1 MGLLNVEV
9 IDNINAQIEGVIAY
23 ADNKTEVINQK
34 IAGNTANAQEIINT
48 EMDKLG
54 EKITEKGNDIRD
66 KAVDVLRAQ
75 YQTALEMIEPI
86 EPLLNVSLSM
96 DTIVSVVRSIIGIIT
111 APYQPIIDFTT
122 EVIPKVQELGTNL
135 QELATYQ
142 PNINAPEGVGV
153 PSISINIEPITPADI
168 TGGQ

>member
-9 IDNINAQIEGVIAY
+9 IDKINAQIEGIIEY
-23 ADNKTEVINQK
+23 ADNKTEVINKK
-34 IAGNTANAQEIINT
+34 IASNTANAQTILDA

-54 EKITEKGNDIRD
+54 EKISEKGTDVRN
-66 KAVDVLRAQ
+66 KAVDVLKAQ
-75 YQTALEMIEPI
+75 YQTALEMIKPI
-86 EPLLNVSLSM
+86 EPLLNVSLSL
-96 DTIVSVVRSIIGIIT
+96 DTVVSVVKSIIEVIT

-135 QELATYQ
+135 QKLATYQ
-142 PNINAPEGVGV
+142 PNIQAPEGVDV

-168 TGGQ
+168 TG

>member
-9 IDNINAQIEGVIAY
+9 IDKINAQIEGIIDY
-23 ADNKTEVINQK
+23 ADNKTEVINKK
-34 IAGNTANAQEIINT
+34 IASNTANAQTILDA

-54 EKITEKGNDIRD
+54 EKISEKGTDVRN
-66 KAVDVLRAQ
+66 KAVDVLKAQ
-75 YQTALEMIEPI
+75 YQTALEMIKPI
-86 EPLLNVSLSM
+86 EPLLNVSLSL
-96 DTIVSVVRSIIGIIT
+96 DTVVSVVKSIIEVIT

-142 PNINAPEGVGV
+142 PNIQAPEGVDV

-168 TGGQ
+168 TG

>member
-9 IDNINAQIEGVIAY
+9 IDKINAQIEGIIDY
-23 ADNKTEVINQK
+23 ADNKTEVINKK
-34 IAGNTANAQEIINT
+34 IASNTANAQDILDA

-54 EKITEKGNDIRD
+54 EKISEKGTDVRN
-66 KAVDVLRAQ
+66 KAVDVLKAQ
-75 YQTALEMIEPI
+75 YQTALEMIKPI
-86 EPLLNVSLSM
+86 EPLLNVSLSL
-96 DTIVSVVRSIIGIIT
+96 DTVVSVVKSIIEVIT

-142 PNINAPEGVGV
+142 PNIQAPEGVDV

-168 TGGQ
+168 TG

>member
-1 MGLLNVEV
+1 MGLLNTEV
-9 IDNINAQIEGVIAY
+9 IDNINAQIEGIITY
-23 ADNKTEVINQK
+23 ADNKTEVINKK
-34 IAGNTANAQEIINT
+34 IANNTANAQDVLDA

-54 EKITEKGNDIRD
+54 EKISEKGTDVRN

-75 YQTALEMIEPI
+75 YQTALEMIKPI
-86 EPLLNVSLSM
+86 EPLLNVSLSI
-96 DTIVSVVRSIIGIIT
+96 DTVVSVVKSIIEIIT

-142 PNINAPEGVGV
+142 PNIQAPEGVDV
-153 PSISINIEPITPADI
+153 PSISINIEPITPSDI
-168 TGGQ
+168 TG

>member
-9 IDNINAQIEGVIAY
+9 IDNINAQIEGIIDY
-23 ADNKTEVINQK
+23 ADNKTEVINKK
-34 IAGNTANAQEIINT
+34 IASNTVNAQAILDA

-54 EKITEKGNDIRD
+54 EKISEKGTDVRN
-66 KAVDVLRAQ
+66 KAVDVLKAQ
-75 YQTALEMIEPI
+75 YQTALEMIKPI
-86 EPLLNVSLSM
+86 EPLLNVSLSL
-96 DTIVSVVRSIIGIIT
+96 DTVVSVVKSIIEVIT

-135 QELATYQ
+135 QELSTYQ
-142 PNINAPEGVGV
+142 PNIQAPEGVDV

-168 TGGQ
+168 TG